1 MKLRRVLVIF
11 AVATVGLTAAAAAQ
25 EAQDTIRL
33 EDVTVTATR
42 VPVSAS
48 ALASSITVLLGEE
61 LRARGIRNVSDAL
74 RTVPGLNVVQSGSF
88 GAATSLF
95 LRGGE
100 SDYVKVLI
108 DGVAVNAPGGAF
120 NFADLTVINIER
132 IEILRGPASVLYGSD
147 ATVGVVQIFTKRG
160 DGPFRV
166 SAGSRAGLGRYRYMS
181 SDTLVRN
188 QFGSFG
194 FDVAVSGATGRSS
207 YTIALERF
215 GSAGAYDFNNE
226 YDNTVVNGG
235 FRVRPDDATDL
246 ALSLRYQDS
255 EFHFPTDGAGNLV
268 DRNAFSVNEV
278 TTIGIEAGRFLTDR
292 VEARLV
298 LASNVVNG
306 GTNDAQDDENDTQ
319 GFYAFRSIQ
328 DLSRQ
333 SVDLRTN
340 VYFDD
345 GIILTAGAQLEQQ
358 EERTFNESE
367 SEFGPS
373 SGFTDVERSNSAY
386 YAQLLANK
394 AGFSVVVGG
403 RLDDNEAFGTF
414 KTYRVAA
421 AYYLSGTKLRAS
433 VGRSFKAPTFF
444 ENFATGFVVGNPD
457 LKPERSFS
465 WEVGLERTLFDGR
478 LTVVSTYFDQTFED
492 LIQFTFSQQPNYVN
506 VAEAQAYGLEL
517 EANIVPMAD
526 LTITANYT
534 RLETEVIDA
543 GFDSTAAATFVE
555 GARLLR
561 RPTNTVSASA
571 TYRGWERGVLSLVV
585 HHVGNRDD
593 RDFSPVFPDPPTPV
607 VLPAYTTVDLAAQI
621 ELLPQRTDLGLTW
634 TLRVENVFDQE
645 YAEVFGFPA
654 RGRTIFVGGRVGR

>member
-1 MKLRRVLVIF
+1 MKLRGVLVVF

-33 EDVTVTATR
+33 EDITVTATR
-42 VPVSAS
+42 VPVSAG
-48 ALASSITVLLGEE
+48 ALASSITVLRGEE
-61 LRARGIRNVSDAL
+61 LQARGIRNVSDAL

-108 DGVAVNAPGGAF
+108 DGVAVNQPGGAF
-120 NFADLTVINIER
+120 NFADLTVTNIER

-166 SAGSRAGLGRYRYMS
+166 SAGGRAGTY
-181 SDTLVRN
+181 
-188 QFGSFG
+188 GSVG
-194 FDVAVSGATGRSS
+194 FDIDVSGAAEHTN
-207 YTIALERF
+207 YTLAIDRF
-215 GSAGAYDFNNE
+215 TTNGSYDFNND
-226 YDNTVVNGG
+226 YDNLVVSGL
-235 FRVRPDDATDL
+235 FRTRPNDATDI
-246 ALSLRYQDS
+246 AFSLRYQDS
-255 EFHFPTDGAGNLV
+255 EFHFPTDGTGNLV
-268 DRNAFSVNEV
+268 DQNAFSVDEV
-278 TTIGIEAGRFLTDR
+278 TTIGVEAGRFLTDR

-298 LASNVVNG
+298 LASSVVSG
-306 GTNDAQDDENDTQ
+306 GTNDAQDDENDTL

-358 EERTFNESE
+358 EERMFNESCC
-367 SEFGPS
+367 SL
-373 SGFTDVERSNSAY
+373 SGSTDVERSNRAY
-386 YAQLLANK
+386 YAQLLANM

-403 RLDDNEAFGTF
+403 RLDDNETFGTF
-414 KTYRVAA
+414 KTYRAAA
-421 AYYLSGTKLRAS
+421 AYGLSGTKLRAS

-457 LKPERSFS
+457 LEPERSFS

-478 LTVVSTYFDQTFED
+478 VTVVSTYFDQTFQD

-517 EANIVPMAD
+517 EANIVPVAD
-526 LTITANYT
+526 LAITANYT
-534 RLETEVIDA
+534 RLETKVIDA
-543 GFDSTAAATFVE
+543 GFDSGDGATFVE

-561 RPTNTVSASA
+561 RPANTLSATA
-571 TYRGWERGVLSLVV
+571 TYRGWERGVLSLVL

-593 RDFSPVFPDPPTPV
+593 RDFGSFPATPV
-607 VLPAYTTVDLAAQI
+607 VLPSYTTVDFAAQLD
-621 ELLPQRTDLGLTW
+621 LLPRRAAALRLTW
-634 TLRVENVFDQE
+634 TVRVENLFDE
-645 YAEVFGFPA
+645 AYAGAFGFPN
-654 RGRTIFVGGRVGR
+654 RGRTLFVGGRVTR

>member
-1 MKLRRVLVIF
+1 MKRRRVFVAF

-33 EDVTVTATR
+33 EDITVTATR
-42 VPVSAS
+42 VPVSAG
-48 ALASSITVLLGEE
+48 ALASSITVLHGEE
-61 LRARGIRNVSDAL
+61 LQARGIRNVSDAL

-108 DGVAVNAPGGAF
+108 DGVAVNQPGGAF
-120 NFADLTVINIER
+120 NFADLTVTNIER

-166 SAGSRAGLGRYRYMS
+166 SAGGRAGTY
-181 SDTLVRN
+181 
-188 QFGSFG
+188 GSVG
-194 FDVAVSGATGRSS
+194 FDIDVSGAAEHTN
-207 YTIALERF
+207 YTLAIDRF
-215 GSAGAYDFNNE
+215 TTNGSYDFNND
-226 YDNTVVNGG
+226 YDNLVVSGL
-235 FRVRPDDATDL
+235 FRTRPNDATDI
-246 ALSLRYQDS
+246 AFSLRYQDS
-255 EFHFPTDGAGNLV
+255 EFHFPTDGTGNLV
-268 DRNAFSVNEV
+268 DQNAFSVDEV

-298 LASNVVNG
+298 LASNVVSG
-306 GTNDAQDDENDTQ
+306 GTNDAQDDENDTL

-358 EERTFNESE
+358 EERMFNESCC
-367 SEFGPS
+367 SL
-373 SGFTDVERSNSAY
+373 SGSTDVERSNRAY
-386 YAQLLANK
+386 YAQLLANM

-403 RLDDNEAFGTF
+403 RLDDNETFGTF
-414 KTYRVAA
+414 KTYRAAA
-421 AYYLSGTKLRAS
+421 AYGLSGTKLRAS

-457 LKPERSFS
+457 LEPERSFS

-478 LTVVSTYFDQTFED
+478 VTVVSTYFDQTFQD

-517 EANIVPMAD
+517 EANIVPVAD
-526 LTITANYT
+526 LAITANYT
-534 RLETEVIDA
+534 RLETKVIDA
-543 GFDSTAAATFVE
+543 GFDSGDGATFVE

-561 RPTNTVSASA
+561 RPANTLSASA
-571 TYRGWERGVLSLVV
+571 TYRGWERGVLSLVL

-593 RDFSPVFPDPPTPV
+593 RDFGSFPATPV
-607 VLPAYTTVDLAAQI
+607 VLPSYTTVDFAAQLD
-621 ELLPQRTDLGLTW
+621 LLPRRAAALRLTW
-634 TLRVENVFDQE
+634 TVRVENLFDE
-645 YAEVFGFPA
+645 AYAGAFGFPN
-654 RGRTIFVGGRVGR
+654 RGRTLFVGGRVTR

>member
-11 AVATVGLTAAAAAQ
+11 AVAMVGLIAAAAAQ
-25 EAQDTIRL
+25 ETQDTIRL
-33 EDVTVTATR
+33 KDVTVTATR
-42 VPVSAS
+42 VPVSAG

-61 LRARGIRNVSDAL
+61 LQARGIRNVSDAL
-74 RTVPGLNVVQSGSF
+74 RTVPGLYVVENGSF

-108 DGVAVNAPGGAF
+108 DGVAVNQPGGAF
-120 NFADLTVINIER
+120 NFADLTVTNIER

-147 ATVGVVQIFTKRG
+147 ATVGVVQIFTNRG

-166 SAGSRAGLGRYRYMS
+166 SAGSRAGLGRYSYMS
-181 SDTLVRN
+181 NDTLVRN

-255 EFHFPTDGAGNLV
+255 EFHFPTDGAGNPV
-268 DRNAFSVNEV
+268 DRNAFSINEV

-292 VEARLV
+292 VEARLI
-298 LASNVVNG
+298 LASNVVSG
-306 GTNDAQDDENDTQ
+306 GMNDAQDDENDTQ
-319 GFYAFRSIQ
+319 GSFRSIQ

-358 EERTFNESE
+358 EERTFNKFESE
-367 SEFGPS
+367 CCSS
-373 SGFTDVERSNSAY
+373 SGSTDVERSNSAY

-433 VGRSFKAPTFF
+433 VGKSFKAPTFF

-457 LKPERSFS
+457 LEPERSFS

-478 LTVVSTYFDQTFED
+478 VTVVSTYFDQTFED

-506 VAEAQAYGLEL
+506 VAAAEAYGLEL
-517 EANIVPMAD
+517 EANIVPVAD
-526 LTITANYT
+526 LAITANYT

-543 GFDSTAAATFVE
+543 GFDSGDGDPFVE

-561 RPTNTVSASA
+561 RPTNTLSATA
-571 TYRGWERGVLSLVV
+571 TYRGWDRGVISVV
-585 HHVGNRDD
+585 VNHVGDRDD

-621 ELLPQRTDLGLTW
+621 ELLPRADLGLTW
-634 TLRVENVFDQE
+634 TLRVENVFDLE

>member
-1 MKLRRVLVIF
+1 MKLRRVLVVF

-25 EAQDTIRL
+25 EAQDTVRL
-33 EDVTVTATR
+33 EDITVTATR
-42 VPVSAS
+42 VPVSAG
-48 ALASSITVLLGEE
+48 ALASSITVLRGEE
-61 LRARGIRNVSDAL
+61 LQARGIRNVLDAL
-74 RTVPGLNVVQSGSF
+74 RTVPGLNVVQNGSF

-108 DGVAVNAPGGAF
+108 DGVAVNQPGGAF
-120 NFADLTVINIER
+120 NFANLTVINVER

-166 SAGSRAGLGRYRYMS
+166 SAGSRAGLGRYDYMLNDS
-181 SDTLVRN
+181 LVRN
-188 QFGSFG
+188 QFGSLG
-194 FDVAVSGATGRSS
+194 LDVAVSGATGRSS

-226 YDNTVVNGG
+226 YDNTVVSGG
-235 FRVRPDDATDL
+235 FWVRPDDATDL

-255 EFHFPTDGAGNLV
+255 EFHFPTDGAGNPV
-268 DRNAFSVNEV
+268 DRNAFSLNEV
-278 TTIGIEAGRFLTDR
+278 TTIGVEAGRFLTDR
-292 VEARLV
+292 VEARLI
-298 LASNVVNG
+298 LASNVVSG

-340 VYFDD
+340 VYLDD

-373 SGFTDVERSNSAY
+373 SGSTDVERSNRAY
-386 YAQLLANK
+386 YAQLLANM

-414 KTYRVAA
+414 VTYRAAA
-421 AYYLSGTKLRAS
+421 AYRLSGTKLRAS

-457 LKPERSFS
+457 LEPERSFS

-478 LTVVSTYFDQTFED
+478 LTLVSTYFDQTFED

-517 EANIVPMAD
+517 EANIVPVAD
-526 LTITANYT
+526 LAITANYT

-543 GFDSTAAATFVE
+543 GFDSGDGATFVD

-561 RPTNTVSASA
+561 RPTNTLSATA
-571 TYRGWERGVLSLVV
+571 TYRGWERGVFSLVG
-585 HHVGNRDD
+585 HHVGDRDD
-593 RDFSPVFPDPPTPV
+593 RDFATFPAKPE

-621 ELLPQRTDLGLTW
+621 KLLPRTDLGLTW

-654 RGRTIFVGGRVGR
+654 RGRTIFVGGQVGR

>member
-1 MKLRRVLVIF
+1 MKLRRVLVVF
-11 AVATVGLTAAAAAQ
+11 AVAAVGLTAAAAAQ

-33 EDVTVTATR
+33 EDITVTATR
-42 VPVSAS
+42 VPVSAG
-48 ALASSITVLLGEE
+48 ALASSITVLRGEE
-61 LRARGIRNVSDAL
+61 LQARGIRNVSDAL

-108 DGVAVNAPGGAF
+108 DGVAVNQPGGAF
-120 NFADLTVINIER
+120 NFADLTVTNIER

-166 SAGSRAGLGRYRYMS
+166 SAGGRAGTY
-181 SDTLVRN
+181 
-188 QFGSFG
+188 GSVG
-194 FDVAVSGATGRSS
+194 FDIDVSGAAEHTN
-207 YTIALERF
+207 YTLAIDRF
-215 GSAGAYDFNNE
+215 TTNGSYDFNND
-226 YDNTVVNGG
+226 YDNLVVSGL
-235 FRVRPDDATDL
+235 FRTRPNDATDI
-246 ALSLRYQDS
+246 AFSLRYQDS
-255 EFHFPTDGAGNLV
+255 EFHFPTDGTGNLV
-268 DRNAFSVNEV
+268 DQNAFSVDEV

-298 LASNVVNG
+298 LASNVVSG
-306 GTNDAQDDENDTQ
+306 GTNDAQDDENDTL

-358 EERTFNESE
+358 EERMFNESCC
-367 SEFGPS
+367 SS
-373 SGFTDVERSNSAY
+373 SGSTDVERSNRAY
-386 YAQLLANK
+386 YAQLLANM

-403 RLDDNEAFGTF
+403 RLDDNETFGTF
-414 KTYRVAA
+414 KTYRAAA
-421 AYYLSGTKLRAS
+421 AYGLSGTKLRAS

-457 LKPERSFS
+457 LEPERSFS
-465 WEVGLERTLFDGR
+465 WEVGLEKTLFDGR
-478 LTVVSTYFDQTFED
+478 VTVVSTYFDQTFQD

-517 EANIVPMAD
+517 EANIVPVAD
-526 LTITANYT
+526 LAITANYT
-534 RLETEVIDA
+534 RLETKVIDA
-543 GFDSTAAATFVE
+543 GFDSGDGATFVE

-561 RPTNTVSASA
+561 RPANTLSASA
-571 TYRGWERGVLSLVV
+571 TYRGWERGVLSLVL

-593 RDFSPVFPDPPTPV
+593 RDFGSFPATPV
-607 VLPAYTTVDLAAQI
+607 VLPSYTTVDFAAQLD
-621 ELLPQRTDLGLTW
+621 LLPRRAAALRLTW
-634 TLRVENVFDQE
+634 TVRVENLFDE
-645 YAEVFGFPA
+645 AYAGAFGFPN
-654 RGRTIFVGGRVGR
+654 RGRTLFVGGRVTR

>member
-1 MKLRRVLVIF
+1 MKLHRVLAVF

-33 EDVTVTATR
+33 EDITVTATR
-42 VPVSAS
+42 VPVSAG
-48 ALASSITVLLGEE
+48 ALASSITVLRGEE
-61 LRARGIRNVSDAL
+61 LQARGIRNVSDAL
-74 RTVPGLNVVQSGSF
+74 RAVPGLNVVQNGSF

-108 DGVAVNAPGGAF
+108 DGVAVNQPGGAF
-120 NFADLTVINIER
+120 NFANLTTTNIER

-166 SAGSRAGLGRYRYMS
+166 SAGGRAGTY
-181 SDTLVRN
+181 
-188 QFGSFG
+188 GSVG
-194 FDVAVSGATGRSS
+194 FDMDLSGAAEHSN
-207 YTIALERF
+207 YTLAIDRF
-215 GSAGAYDFNNE
+215 MTNGSYDFNNDH
-226 YDNTVVNGG
+226 DNLVVSGL
-235 FRVRPDDATDL
+235 FRTRPNDATDI

-268 DRNAFSVNEV
+268 DQNAFSVNEV
-278 TTIGIEAGRFLTDR
+278 TTIGVEAGRFLTDR
-292 VEARLV
+292 VEARVV
-298 LASNVVNG
+298 LASNVVSG
-306 GTNDAQDDENDTQ
+306 GTNDAQDDEDDTQ

-340 VYFDD
+340 VYFND
-345 GIILTAGAQLEQQ
+345 GMILTAGAQLEQQ

-373 SGFTDVERSNSAY
+373 SGSTDVERSNRAY
-386 YAQLLANK
+386 YAQLLANM

-414 KTYRVAA
+414 VTYRAAA
-421 AYYLSGTKLRAS
+421 AYGLSGTKLRAS

-457 LKPERSFS
+457 LEPERSLS

-478 LTVVSTYFDQTFED
+478 VTLVSTYFDQTFED

-506 VAEAQAYGLEL
+506 VAEAQAYGFEL
-517 EANIVPMAD
+517 EANIVPVAD
-526 LTITANYT
+526 LAITANYT

-543 GFDSTAAATFVE
+543 GFDSGDGATFVE
-555 GARLLR
+555 RARLLR
-561 RPTNTVSASA
+561 RPTNTLSATA
-571 TYRGWERGVLSLVV
+571 TYRGWERGVFSVV
-585 HHVGNRDD
+585 GHHVGNRDD
-593 RDFSPVFPDPPTPV
+593 RDFGSFPAAPV
-607 VLPAYTTVDLAAQI
+607 VLPAYTTVDFAAQLD
-621 ELLPQRTDLGLTW
+621 LLPRPAAALRLIW
-634 TLRVENVFDQE
+634 TVRVENLFDKA
-645 YAEVFGFPA
+645 YAGAFGFPN
-654 RGRTIFVGGRVGR
+654 RRRTVFVGGRVER